1 MPRVIFPFESAR
13 VHLAVEGSTGGTTL
27 GLHMAA
33 DAIRDGGRVLWA
45 SPDMPDGVR
54 FGQLFEHLSLADS
67 SKFHAMN
74 LVGNLRQA
82 VDVLVETSTSLPSVR
97 LVVLDDWCAH
107 SGRIPIDRI
116 NDMSNLASS
125 LGDEVRLVLISKTG
139 INAGD
144 SQTDLTVRGKEKMQQ
159 AGFQIWTLTRKRDG
173 PKRTVKISDKTIECR
188 IDDEGF
194 VEP

>member
-1 MPRVIFPFESAR
+1 MGRVTFPFQSGCI
-13 VHLAVEGSTGGTTL
+13 HLAVEGSTGGTTL

-54 FGQLFEHLSLADS
+54 FGQLFDHLSLADS

-74 LVGNLRQA
+74 LVGNLSQA
-82 VDVLVETSTSLPSVR
+82 VDVLVETSAALPSVR

-107 SGRIPIDRI
+107 SGRIPVDRI

-125 LGDEVRLVLISKTG
+125 LGDDISLVLISKAG

-144 SQTDLTVRGKEKMQQ
+144 SKSDLTVRGREKMEE
-159 AGFQIWTLTRKRDG
+159 AGFQIWTLTRKQDG
-173 PKRTVKISDKTIECR
+173 PKRSIKVNDEIIDCR

-194 VEP
+194 VED